1 METFRLIKSPVA
13 FATKLSQA
21 IIWQAFVQH
30 FKLLQHPSVK
40 VQQWAIENAY
50 KMPGAARDDDRRQLT
65 TQPEIKQLA
74 AAIAAELPS
83 ETQTR
88 LTRSPFQ
95 FVEAEVRVIEEPI
108 ADG

>member
-1 METFRLIKSPVA
+1 ML
-13 FATKLSQA
+13 
-21 IIWQAFVQH
+21 QH
-30 FKLLQHPSVK
+30 FKLLQHPK
-40 VQQWAIENAY
+40 VDIQKWAIDNAY
-50 KMPGAARDDDRRQLT
+50 RMPGAFGSQGESTHRLE

-95 FVEAEVRVIEEPI
+95 FVEAEVRVIEEQTE
-108 ADG
+108 DG